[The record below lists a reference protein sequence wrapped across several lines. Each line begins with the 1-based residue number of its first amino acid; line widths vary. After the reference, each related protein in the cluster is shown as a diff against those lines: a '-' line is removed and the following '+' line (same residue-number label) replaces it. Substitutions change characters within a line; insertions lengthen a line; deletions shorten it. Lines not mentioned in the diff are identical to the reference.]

1 MLLLVVDVERVLQC
15 DDCSYDAE
23 GLLIHV
29 CGPCEEE
36 AIRRRISWWQEG
48 KKLLKDRGEYYLV
61 GDERRNKVQ

>member
-1 MLLLVVDVERVLQC
+1 MLQLVVDVERVLHC
-15 DDCSYDAE
+15 DDCSYDDE
-23 GLLIHV
+23 GQLIHV

>member
-1 MLLLVVDVERVLQC
+1 MLLPVVDVERVLQC
-15 DDCSYDAE
+15 EDCSYDDE
-23 GLLIHV
+23 GQLIHV

>member
-1 MLLLVVDVERVLQC
+1 MPLLVVDVERVLQC
-15 DDCSYDAE
+15 DDCSYDDE
-23 GLLIHV
+23 GQLIHV

>member
-15 DDCSYDAE
+15 DDCSYDDE
-23 GLLIHV
+23 GQLIHV

-48 KKLLKDRGEYYLV
+48 KII
-61 GDERRNKVQ
+61 ERSWRVLSSWRRKKK

>member
-1 MLLLVVDVERVLQC
+1 MLLLVVGVERVLQC
-15 DDCSYDAE
+15 DDCSYDDE
-23 GLLIHV
+23 GQLIHV

>member
-1 MLLLVVDVERVLQC
+1 MLLLVVDVERFLQC
-15 DDCSYDAE
+15 DDCSYNDE
-23 GLLIHV
+23 GQLIHV

>member
-15 DDCSYDAE
+15 DDCSYDDE
-23 GLLIHV
+23 VQLIHV

>member
-15 DDCSYDAE
+15 DDCSYDDE
-23 GLLIHV
+23 GQLIHV

-36 AIRRRISWWQEG
+36 AIRRRISWWQEC

>member
-15 DDCSYDAE
+15 DDCSYDDE
-23 GLLIHV
+23 GQLIHV

-48 KKLLKDRGEYYLV
+48 KKHLRNRGEYFLV